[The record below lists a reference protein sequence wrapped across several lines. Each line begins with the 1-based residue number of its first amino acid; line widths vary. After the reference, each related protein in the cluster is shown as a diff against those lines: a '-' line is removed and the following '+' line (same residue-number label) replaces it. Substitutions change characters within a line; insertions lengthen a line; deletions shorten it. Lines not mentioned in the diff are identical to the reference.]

1 MGPEG
6 LTTEKPMCLQD
17 PFELKHNVCRNLPEK
32 GVRALRSHFEA
43 ASRILGQITPEEGL
57 VGGIN
62 ALFGMQVEVDKGEH
76 LETSL
81 EAVLVGEN
89 EAVKKI
95 FGNPY
100 AKPVRLPIGANDVE
114 EIVTTVLQNCLLL
127 RSKLEENGSE
137 NVDCPASLKRGLS
150 TEECVK
156 KRKIQEKGKVDE
168 DTAADENIGE
178 EHAEEEEDLANGKDS
193 EPRSQYKQV
202 VGQWVVDGL
211 VWAGRKK
218 KAAMVAEE
226 SVVSREAAITRLV
239 MEEQAILAEPEVV
252 FTCHLLTT
260 AGQSGINTS
269 SQTWVALQKVH
280 SRKKS
285 FESMVGWFN
294 PYLADLVPRLMKEKS
309 PKPVL
314 KP

>member
-32 GVRALRSHFEA
+32 GVRALQSHFKA
-43 ASRILGQITPEEGL
+43 ASQIFSQITPDERL

-62 ALFGMQVEVDKGEH
+62 ALFGMQVEADKGEH
-76 LETSL
+76 SETSL
-81 EAVLVGEN
+81 EAVLVAQN
-89 EAVKKI
+89 EFVKKI

-100 AKPVRLPIGANDVE
+100 AKPASLPIGVNNVE
-114 EIVTTVLQNCLLL
+114 ELVTTVLKNCLLL
-127 RSKLEENGSE
+127 RSNVKENGSE
-137 NVDCPASLKRGLS
+137 NLDCNGSLKRGLS

-156 KRKIQEKGKVDE
+156 KMKMQEKGNIGECTV
-168 DTAADENIGE
+168 ADENIGE
-178 EHAEEEEDLANGKDS
+178 EDAEKKELAYEKDA
-193 EPRSQYKQV
+193 EPRVQYKQV
-202 VGQWVVDGL
+202 GGQWVVDGL
-211 VWAGRKK
+211 VWSGRKK

-226 SVVSREAAITRLV
+226 LVVSREAAITRLV
-239 MEEQAILAEPEVV
+239 MEEQAVLTEPEVV

-260 AGQSGINTS
+260 EGQSGINS
-269 SQTWVALQKVH
+269 GRRWWVALQKVH

-294 PYLADLVPRLMKEKS
+294 PYLTDLVSRLMKEKS
-309 PKPVL
+309 AVKL
-314 KP
+314 LD